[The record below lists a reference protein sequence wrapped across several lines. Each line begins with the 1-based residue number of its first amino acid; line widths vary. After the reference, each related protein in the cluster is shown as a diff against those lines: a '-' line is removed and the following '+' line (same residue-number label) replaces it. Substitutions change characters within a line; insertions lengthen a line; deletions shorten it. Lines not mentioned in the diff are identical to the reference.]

1 VARETSKPLTPGW
14 YSDQSGSGERWWNGS
29 DWSGDV
35 RASGAAPSEVVPAV
49 AAGAPPRRTG
59 SSTITRLGM
68 QALAEGLVAVVLPL
82 VPDRAISLGVISA
95 IAAVLAIGFGA
106 VDLQLQQRGRPGNRI
121 VSMLAVALG
130 IAGAIILTLT
140 LLNTAHQSGPAA
152 QPDEP
157 SPQFSTLAPVS
168 SETAT
173 AERMAIEPQL
183 AAIEAALNRDVST
196 GGVYPA
202 LVHSDATSGD
212 LMDAAG
218 NLVGVVPAGEEFS
231 YNPSADRRSYV
242 VTLDESAD
250 GIGLK
255 FDGSTGQTSDYI
267 D

>member
-1 VARETSKPLTPGW
+1 VAHETSKPLTPGW
-14 YSDQSGSGERWWNGS
+14 YPDQSGGGERWWNGS

-35 RASGAAPSEVVPAV
+35 RASGAALSAGVPA
-49 AAGAPPRRTG
+49 AATPPPPRSAGG
-59 SSTITRLGM
+59 SRITRLGM

-82 VPDRAISLGVISA
+82 VPDRAISMTVISA
-95 IAAVLAIGFGA
+95 VAAVLAIGFGA

-130 IAGAIILTLT
+130 MAGAVILVLT
-140 LLNTAHQSGPAA
+140 FVTATPHASPAA
-152 QPDEP
+152 QPVEP
-157 SPQFSTLAPVS
+157 SPQFSTLAPES

-173 AERMAIEPQL
+173 AERTAIEPQL
-183 AAIEAALNRDVST
+183 AVIEAGLNRDVAT
-196 GGVYPA
+196 GGLYPA
-202 LVHSDATSGD
+202 LVHADATSGN
-212 LMDAAG
+212 LTDAAG

-231 YNPSADRRSYV
+231 YNPSADRLSYV

-255 FDGSTGQTSDYI
+255 FDGSTGHTTDYT